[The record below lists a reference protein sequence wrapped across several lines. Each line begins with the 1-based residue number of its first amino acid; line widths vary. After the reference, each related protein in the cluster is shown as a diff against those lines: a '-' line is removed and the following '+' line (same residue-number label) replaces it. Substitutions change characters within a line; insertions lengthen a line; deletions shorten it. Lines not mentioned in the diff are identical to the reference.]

1 MARFYLLLGALLGR
15 GRPDVAVVDFGGE
28 PAIEVA
34 IDLLR
39 VRAERCVLG
48 NLVVEGL
55 RLWGHIGLV

>member
-39 VRAERCVLG
+39 VRA
-48 NLVVEGL
+48 
-55 RLWGHIGLV
+55 IIT